1 MEWFYVKEG
10 ERAGPFDDTAFA
22 AVVAAG
28 EVKADTLV
36 WYPGLDNWKPYAEI
50 LAASPS
56 TQAAPAAVEPA
67 AATLASDAAP
77 VASAACAVC
86 GGTFVLHDLAQFG
99 DRHVCAACKPRYVQS
114 LKEGT
119 TGSLVAT
126 YAGFWVRFGAIF
138 LDRILIGVI
147 NMILQTA
154 VTFGLRGGG
163 GNDAS
168 AIGAM
173 ALVWLLQ
180 FGVSA
185 SYETY
190 MVGRYGATLGKM
202 AAKIRVVRADGSP
215 LGYGRA
221 FGRFCGK
228 IVSSIIAGI
237 GFIIAAF
244 DDEKRALHDHMC
256 GTRVIKVS

>member
-1 MEWFYVKEG
+1 MEWFYVKDG
-10 ERAGPFDDTAFA
+10 ERKGPLEDAAFA

-28 EVKADTLV
+28 EVQADTLV
-36 WYPGLDNWKPYAEI
+36 WYPGLDSWKPYADI
-50 LAASPS
+50 LAAAQAA
-56 TQAAPAAVEPA
+56 QAAPAAAEPA
-67 AATLASDAAP
+67 AVAPAADAAP
-77 VASAACAVC
+77 VATAVCAVC
-86 GGTFVLHDLAQFG
+86 GGTFALHDLAQFG

-147 NMILQTA
+147 NMILQAA
-154 VTFGLRGGG
+154 VTFGLRGADGG
-163 GNDAS
+163 GAS
-168 AIGAM
+168 VVGAM
-173 ALVWLLQ
+173 AIVWLLQ

-228 IVSSIIAGI
+228 IVSSIIVGI